1 VCAERSTGAHMYAHA
16 QAEPEITQ
24 ITVDDS
30 HELLLLASDGM
41 WNQDNPVNFG
51 FRSADEVCEPIDPKP

>member
-1 VCAERSTGAHMYAHA
+1 MYAHA